1 MIESISSNFNIKKSA
16 IPAIEKSMPATQA
29 IEQYMP
35 PTQGRSTN
43 ESHNNHEEFIDIIQ
57 ESIIFKCI
65 QFIKFSIVTFVGEIS
80 SSTRSLSCTTFTW
93 LQYIWDT
100 WGIKVMTDEG
110 FDNIDTETMIDG
122 MAVINTTLTAVFG
135 SVADNWN
142 NYIVIPSMG
151 IFSVK
156 FLVIMVGIALMYTL
170 YSLLKIS
177 ITILIIIKLYSIVG
191 STSSTQETSVT
202 KEIKQI

>member
-1 MIESISSNFNIKKSA
+1 MIESISSNSNMTKST
-16 IPAIEKSMPATQA
+16 IPAIEQYMPATQA
-29 IEQYMP
+29 IEQSMP

-65 QFIKFSIVTFVGEIS
+65 QFIRFSIVTFVGEIS
-80 SSTRSLSCTTFTW
+80 SSTRSLSTTTFTW
-93 LQYIWDT
+93 LQYLWDT
-100 WGIKVMTDEG
+100 WGVKVMTDEG
-110 FDNIDTETMIDG
+110 FDNIDNETMIDG
-122 MAVINTTLTAVFG
+122 MAVINTTLTAFFG
-135 SVADNWN
+135 SVANNWN

-170 YSLLKIS
+170 YSLIKIS